1 MATYSTPQLLLASQ
15 LCRRFEGYRDR
26 AYVDCVGVVTIGYGS
41 TGPDIKL
48 GMTCDKLWAEQRLL
62 KDLSWFWS
70 EVYKASPIL
79 LTQPPMRGAAVLD
92 WTYNLGAGRYRASTL
107 RKRVNAGRWDDAAA
121 EMRKW
126 VYGGG
131 KKLRGLEL
139 RRDEEVKYLLLL
151 ADIVET
157 GALPL
162 AA

>member
-1 MATYSTPQLLLASQ
+1 MNAQVPLAATI
-15 LCRRFEGYRDR
+15 CRQFEGLRLK
-26 AYVDCVGVVTIGYGS
+26 AYLCPAGVPTLGYGS

-79 LTQPPMRGAAVLD
+79 LTQPPARGAAVLD

-107 RKRVNAGRWDDAAA
+107 RKRINAGRWEDAAS

-139 RRDEEVKYLLLL
+139 RREEEVRYLLLL
-151 ADIVET
+151 ADMVQ
-157 GALPL
+157 L
-162 AA
+162 AEAA